1 MIELLHIDEYVY
13 LKDVDIY
20 FSEGLNVI
28 TGETGTGKSLLLD
41 VIGSFLDY
49 QNIRGDT
56 FSADIVVN
64 IHADFDE
71 LQVKKGQHI
80 FSVER
85 KNRRTFYKLDGKLV
99 SKDYVQTVFSNLVSI
114 HKQNSHIKLFEK
126 GFFTKVLDNIAG
138 NEDIL
143 REYKQLYNQYLQIL
157 KLLST
162 ATLEDVQKEM
172 EELLEKIDEV
182 ERAGLSIQEEEELE
196 KRYEEITKLQQ
207 IVQNYTFASTQLE
220 EIERI
225 LHKMYGQLSEK
236 FYPHLDGIVE
246 QVAELSNE
254 LRRQI
259 SNLED
264 VNPEEIENRLWTY
277 RKLRRKYGPTTE
289 DVLENLAIWK
299 KAYAEKLREFEILK
313 NAATEHERIE
323 RELIKLSKLLRER
336 RKNAA
341 AELVENIKRHLSEL
355 NMNVRL
361 EFRFT
366 ETELRYDGAD
376 DIELVGNTLPV
387 GELLPLKRIASGGE
401 LSRLM
406 LAIELSMVSTPVLVY
421 DEIDAGVGGMT
432 ALKLANKL
440 KELSKNYQVIVVTH
454 LPQIAAVA
462 DKHFAI
468 RRYDGTGKVVD
479 LDESEKREEL
489 LRMMGGEEFLEKISG
504 E

>member
-71 LQVKKGQHI
+71 LQVRKGQHI

-114 HKQNSHIKLFEK
+114 HKQNSHIKLFER
-126 GFFTKVLDNIAG
+126 GFFTKILDNLSG

-182 ERAGLSIQEEEELE
+182 ERAGLSVQEEEELE
-196 KRYEEITKLQQ
+196 KRYEELTKLQQ

-220 EIERI
+220 EIDRI
-225 LHKMYGQLSEK
+225 LRKMYGQLSEK
-236 FYPHLDGIVE
+236 FYPYLDDIIE

-259 SNLED
+259 SDLED
-264 VNPEEIENRLWTY
+264 INPEEIENRLWTY

-289 DVLENLAIWK
+289 DVLENLTIWK
-299 KAYAEKLREFEILK
+299 KAYAEKLREF
-313 NAATEHERIE
+313 
-323 RELIKLSKLLRER
+323 
-336 RKNAA
+336 
-341 AELVENIKRHLSEL
+341 
-355 NMNVRL
+355 
-361 EFRFT
+361 
-366 ETELRYDGAD
+366 
-376 DIELVGNTLPV
+376 
-387 GELLPLKRIASGGE
+387 
-401 LSRLM
+401 
-406 LAIELSMVSTPVLVY
+406 
-421 DEIDAGVGGMT
+421 
-432 ALKLANKL
+432 
-440 KELSKNYQVIVVTH
+440 
-454 LPQIAAVA
+454 
-462 DKHFAI
+462 
-468 RRYDGTGKVVD
+468 
-479 LDESEKREEL
+479 
-489 LRMMGGEEFLEKISG
+489 
-504 E
+504 

>member
-20 FSEGLNVI
+20 FSDGLNVI

-49 QNIRGDT
+49 QNVRGDT

-64 IHADFDE
+64 IHADLDE
-71 LQVKKGQHI
+71 LEVKKGQHI

-85 KNRRTFYKLDGKLV
+85 KNKRTFYKLDGKLV
-99 SKDYVQTVFSNLVSI
+99 SKDYVQAIFSNLVSI
-114 HKQNSHIKLFEK
+114 HKQNSHMKLFEK
-126 GFFTKVLDNIAG
+126 GFFTKILDNVAG

-143 REYKQLYNQYLQIL
+143 REYKQLYNQYLEIL

-162 ATLEDVQKEM
+162 TTLESVQKEL
-172 EELLEKIDEV
+172 EELSEKIDEV
-182 ERAGLSIQEEEELE
+182 ERARLSIQEEEELE
-196 KRYEEITKLQQ
+196 KRYKELTNLQQ
-207 IVQNYTFASTQLE
+207 IVQNYTSASTQLE
-220 EIERI
+220 EIELI
-225 LHKMYGQLSEK
+225 LRKMYSLLSEK
-236 FYPHLDGIVE
+236 FYPHLDSIVE

-254 LRRQI
+254 LRKQI

-264 VNPEEIENRLWTY
+264 INPEEIENRLWTY

-299 KAYAEKLREFEILK
+299 KAYTEKLREFEILK
-313 NAATEHERIE
+313 NATTERERVE
-323 RELIKLSKLLRER
+323 RELIKLSEVLRER
-336 RKNAA
+336 RKRAA
-341 AELVENIKRHLSEL
+341 AKLVENIKKHLSDL
-355 NMNVRL
+355 NMNARL

-366 ETELRYDGAD
+366 EIELKYDGAD
-376 DIELVGNTLPV
+376 DIELVGNTLPT

-401 LSRLM
+401 LSRIM
-406 LAIELSMVSTPVLVY
+406 LAVELSMVSTPVLVY
-421 DEIDAGVGGMT
+421 DEIDAGIGGMT

-454 LPQIAAVA
+454 LPQIAALA

-468 RRYDGTGKVVD
+468 RRHDGAGEVID
-479 LDESEKREEL
+479 LDESGKREEL
-489 LRMMGGEEFLEKISG
+489 RRMMGGEEFLERLSG